1 MKNLFVTRRF
11 LPLFM
16 TQFLG
21 IFNDNLFKNAFIIL
35 MTYRIAL
42 HDPLY
47 AAHLV
52 NFAFALYILPSLLFS
67 SLAGCVAD
75 KFDRDAIGR
84 LVKVAEIALVFLG
97 CIGLFFENLY
107 LLYATLFG
115 FGVHSNFFSS
125 LKCAMLPQHLKEDEL
140 AAGNAYMEA
149 GTFLAILAGT
159 ITGGILILMAHGVVY
174 LIFAMTSVALA
185 GYIFSLYIPTAKA
198 PDPHLP
204 ISLNPFSELKGMLD
218 RTVKQKDV
226 FAAILGI
233 SWFWFI
239 ATMFLAQISP
249 FAKNILFANENVVTL
264 FLTVFSLG
272 MVVGSLLC
280 GKFLKEKIHTGF
292 VPYAAFC
299 LSACAVDLYFASHA
313 VTAVTEV
320 GLHSVAQFMQQPS
333 SLRIL
338 FDFWMI
344 ALCGGFYTVSLYTM
358 MQYKSEKASIARTMA
373 VNNLI
378 NALFMIIATGF
389 SVVMLQAGLS
399 IPQIFLVVGGG
410 NIIFAALWMMF
421 FRRSRYT

>member
-1 MKNLFVTRRF
+1 MKNLFTTNRF
-11 LPLFM
+11 FPLFM

-21 IFNDNLFKNAFIIL
+21 IFNDNLFKNAFVIL
-35 MTYRIAL
+35 MTYRLAL

-75 KFDRDAIGR
+75 KFDRDVMGR
-84 LVKVAEIALVFLG
+84 LVKIAEIALVIFGSL
-97 CIGLFFENLY
+97 GLFFENIF

-125 LKCAMLPQHLKEDEL
+125 LKCAILPQHLKDDEL

-159 ITGGILILMAHGVVY
+159 ITGGILVLMVHGVVY
-174 LIFAMTSVALA
+174 LICAMTSVALA
-185 GYIFSLYIPTAKA
+185 GYIFSLYIPTARA
-198 PDPHLP
+198 PAPHLH
-204 ISLNPFSELKGMLD
+204 ISLNPFGEFRNMLD
-218 RTVKQKDV
+218 HTVRQRDV
-226 FAAILGI
+226 FSAILGI

-249 FAKNILFANENVVTL
+249 FVKNILFANENVVTL
-264 FLTVFSLG
+264 FLTVFSAGL
-272 MVVGSLLC
+272 VAGSLLC
-280 GKFLKEKIHTGF
+280 GKFLKEKIHTRF
-292 VPYAAFC
+292 VPYAALC
-299 LSACAVDLYFASHA
+299 LSVCTVDLYFSSHA
-313 VTAVTEV
+313 AVAVPGAE
-320 GLHSVAQFMQQPS
+320 LHNVVQFMQQPG

-344 ALCGGFYTVSLYTM
+344 SLCGGFYTVSLYTM
-358 MQYKSEKASIARTMA
+358 MQYKSDKASIARTMA
-373 VNNLI
+373 VNNLM
-378 NALFMIIATGF
+378 NAVFMIIATGF

-399 IPQIFLVVGGG
+399 IPQIFLVVGGA
-410 NIIFAALWMMF
+410 NVIFAVLWRVF
-421 FRRSRYT
+421 SQGNGDI